1 MCAAAA
7 TQVEEATVVM
17 EDDAPAAPV
26 AGGSLRR
33 LSSWTIAIPYV
44 DSYEDDAKR
53 EKIPVFCIDVERNDR
68 KEGEARGG
76 NLATNQF
83 SRLLPCPIPA
93 QFTSPKGW
101 GTSSH
106 ISACVAKKPKGLLVS
121 LASKVAVWGL
131 GHLVPN

>member
-26 AGGSLRR
+26 AAGSLRR

-76 NLATNQF
+76 GEENLATSNSPDCF
-83 SRLLPCPIPA
+83 RVRFLL
-93 QFTSPKGW
+93 
-101 GTSSH
+101 SSH
-106 ISACVAKKPKGLLVS
+106 RRRDGGLPHTSARASQRNQKGSSCHLHPK
-121 LASKVAVWGL
+121 
-131 GHLVPN
+131 